1 MPGSLDDGRPTV
13 ISSVLS
19 NPPSLI
25 HRIGPKVEERD
36 DAFVNGVARAS
47 AQAYDHMQTRRRAS
61 APLQTRPTIL
71 DNDDIILPEHSI
83 SQAYQRVGG
92 ASLADRIATGRG
104 HFVVDSE
111 EALENVLRASAS
123 LRDPYG
129 MGKGLPNYAST
140 SRRAVS
146 EMSSFSTHERPYE
159 NDAADSVVSAGSS
172 THSVSLK
179 DFLIGVNA
187 HSVANVVEVMTRFL
201 PSLQR
206 KVEMKG
212 MFMATV
218 FGIGA
223 NAVGSAAMHSSS
235 EPPSVWVVFGH
246 DQDAVH
252 RLAQLQAMNGGVSER
267 PRARANT
274 TEAAAPTPEA
284 AHQAATTAGDTQRIS
299 PTVGRVYVSSCQLLT
314 ASLIGGFAMY
324 SLIFHLP

>member
-36 DAFVNGVARAS
+36 DAFVNGVAF
-47 AQAYDHMQTRRRAS
+47 AQAYDHTQTRRRAS

-71 DNDDIILPEHSI
+71 DDDDIILPEHSI
-83 SQAYQRVGG
+83 SQAYQRPGG

-104 HFVVDSE
+104 HFVVNSE
-111 EALENVLRASAS
+111 EALENVLRTSAS
-123 LRDPYG
+123 FRDPYG
-129 MGKGLPNYAST
+129 LGKGLPNYAST
-140 SRRAVS
+140 SRRAAS
-146 EMSSFSTHERPYE
+146 EMSSFNTHERPYE

-201 PSLQR
+201 PSLHR

-212 MFMATV
+212 MFMASV
-218 FGIGA
+218 PGIGA
-223 NAVGSAAMHSSS
+223 NAVGSAAMHSTS

-246 DQDAVH
+246 DQDAVR
-252 RLAQLQAMNGGVSER
+252 RLAQSQAMNGGVPER
-267 PRARANT
+267 PRVRANA

-284 AHQAATTAGDTQRIS
+284 AQQAATTAGDTQRIS

-314 ASLIGGFAMY
+314 AGVIGAFAMY
-324 SLIFHLP
+324 ALIFHLP